1 MVSRSPSNV
10 LRGKQTET
18 GAKQPRPRE
27 TGVFLQLCCY
37 TDDWQPSAVDTQLPR
52 WLFRSSVPTPSKA
65 HNLTLQI
72 DLSWISACFY
82 KDYFYQRSNSFFSKQ
97 TSTRA
102 YEHPG
107 FILRLILDGTA
118 IKFEPTFKE
127 FEVIILNV
135 YDVMIKASQQVPR
148 VETKLYLDWVKIFN
162 YMYYN
167 VMSLIWGWGRE
178 SACFIKLMWFTL
190 DKWMSFTSKWKNVV
204 RVSKNGID
212 LEA

>member
-1 MVSRSPSNV
+1 MVSRSPGNV

-27 TGVFLQLCCY
+27 TGVFLQLCSY
-37 TDDWQPSAVDTQLPR
+37 TDDWQPSAVDTQLPW

-162 YMYYN
+162 YFN
-167 VMSLIWGWGRE
+167 VMSLIWGRGRE
-178 SACFIKLMWFTL
+178 SACFIKL
-190 DKWMSFTSKWKNVV
+190 KWLLWISEWVLLVKEKMLSEF
-204 RVSKNGID
+204 
-212 LEA
+212 